1 MGLNEKMRR
10 RADALTG
17 RSSFWHPL
25 SLSTCL
31 LFLILAAGCSQS
43 RTPNGD
49 SNGPAAAPGPAAAVS
64 AEDVPP
70 RPIQI
75 VYPPERALF
84 PPDIVAPTFRWQDE
98 HPAANSWLVQFR
110 FQEGE
115 PLDFQAAEPT
125 WTVPDD
131 AWETI
136 KQRSVGKDVAVTV
149 RGVDSREPARLIS
162 QASVSIST
170 SPDAVEA
177 PLFFR
182 EVNLPFLTAVKD
194 PAAHIR
200 WRFGPISSREPPP
213 IVLEKLPVCGNCH
226 SFSNDGSTLAMEIDS
241 GNDKGSYAIA
251 PIKRQMVLDENRVI
265 SWNDFRKEDGDVT
278 FGLLCQVSPDGRYV
292 VGTVKDR
299 ALAVYKPDLM
309 YSQLFFLVKGIL
321 AIYDRQ
327 TKTYQVLPGA
337 DDPRFVQTNAT
348 WSPDGK
354 SIVFARAEAYEPE
367 GLENVKSVLVPQDA
381 ARDFLDGGRTFRYDL
396 VRIPFNEGKGGKAEP
411 IEGAANN
418 GRSNYFAKFSPD
430 GKWLVF
436 CQANSFMLLQPDSQL
451 MIVPAAGGEARRLE
465 CNTPQMNSWHSWS
478 PNGKWLAFSSKAY
491 SIYTQLFLTHIDQE
505 GRSSVPVVLSR
516 FTVPERAANIPEF
529 VNAAPDAIRGIT
541 EAFLDDHNYFRAA
554 MAFVDQDD
562 PAGAVPHLRK
572 AIEINPA
579 HSWARLQLAAILAN
593 QGQNAEAK
601 SQLLRFL
608 DLRPDN
614 AEAHGRLAALLH
626 KERKLD
632 ESIHHCRQ
640 ALQSEPDS
648 LEARSTLGMIM
659 LERGEF
665 AESAVHLAEAA
676 RLAPDMAITNYYCG
690 HAFYRQGKPEQAIAY
705 YEQAIKLDPK
715 HVPALL
721 DLASIR
727 IMPEPELN
735 NLDKALTLATK
746 ACEVTQRRDPMAL
759 KSLAGVYAVRGR
771 FGDAALTAREALA
784 AARATG
790 DQYLAGSIEK
800 MLQVYEQLQRRKP

>member
-601 SQLLRFL
+601 SQLL
-608 DLRPDN
+608 
-614 AEAHGRLAALLH
+614 
-626 KERKLD
+626 
-632 ESIHHCRQ
+632 
-640 ALQSEPDS
+640 
-648 LEARSTLGMIM
+648 
-659 LERGEF
+659 
-665 AESAVHLAEAA
+665 
-676 RLAPDMAITNYYCG
+676 
-690 HAFYRQGKPEQAIAY
+690 
-705 YEQAIKLDPK
+705 
-715 HVPALL
+715 
-721 DLASIR
+721 
-727 IMPEPELN
+727 
-735 NLDKALTLATK
+735 
-746 ACEVTQRRDPMAL
+746 
-759 KSLAGVYAVRGR
+759 
-771 FGDAALTAREALA
+771 
-784 AARATG
+784 
-790 DQYLAGSIEK
+790 
-800 MLQVYEQLQRRKP
+800 